1 MTKLELVNRIFKTQ
15 VKKYVPELS
24 ITFIFI
30 VLTSLTTAATAW
42 LLDPAI
48 KEIFENKNKQM
59 LYLIP
64 VAIVF
69 TFIIKAFSI
78 YGTRIITIK
87 VGIKIIKNIQTLMA
101 QKFLLSDI
109 SHITKKHSGK
119 YLSNFTNDTTILF
132 AVLTGVVVTLFKE
145 IFTLIALLALM
156 FYHDWQLSLLAMIM
170 IPVAA
175 ISSKNI
181 GKKMGKKVHVSLEAS
196 DKFMKFLSEIIK
208 GSWLI
213 KIYQKEEDELKKIS
227 MIIDE
232 RFKAIRKVEQTRL
245 GAGPIMEIISA
256 LAIAIV
262 VFFAGYRS
270 MQGAITL
277 GEFVSFLAALMLAY
291 QPVKALAGINVGI
304 QEGIAAAKRI
314 YEIIDQKNEIYND
327 ENAPSLKLKNATLEF
342 KNISFTYPDG
352 THALKNLSAKI
363 EGGKKVG
370 LVGISG
376 SGKTTFLNLIPR
388 FFNLKHGTIL
398 IDDQNI
404 NNINLNSLRKE
415 ISIVSQ
421 DVILFDDTIRSNI
434 LYGKASASDDEIIN
448 ACKFAA
454 AQEFIEKLP
463 NKYETIIGENGIKL
477 SGGQKQRLSIARA
490 ILKDSPII
498 LLDEATSS
506 LDSES
511 EAVIQKAIENLTKNK
526 TTIIIAHRLST
537 IRNCDKILVFDSGQI
552 VAEGSHEF
560 LVNNSLIYKNLYEKQ
575 IISK

>member
-1 MTKLELVNRIFKTQ
+1 MTKLELLNRIFKTQ
-15 VKKYVPELS
+15 VKKYIPELS

-30 VLTSLTTAATAW
+30 ILTSITTAATAW

-48 KEIFENKNKQM
+48 KEIFENKNTKM

-64 VAIVF
+64 IAIIF
-69 TFIIKAFSI
+69 TFILKAFSV

-119 YLSNFTNDTTILF
+119 YLSNFTNDTKILF
-132 AVLTGVVVTLFKE
+132 DVLTGVVVTLFKE
-145 IFTLIALLALM
+145 TFTLIALLGLM
-156 FYHDWQLSLLAMIM
+156 FYYDWQLSLLAVVM
-170 IPVAA
+170 IPIAA

-196 DKFMKFLSEIIK
+196 DKFMKFLSELIK

-256 LAIAIV
+256 IAIAIV

-277 GEFVSFLAALMLAY
+277 GEFVSFLASLMLAY
-291 QPVKALAGINVGI
+291 QPVRALAGINVGI
-304 QEGIAAAKRI
+304 QEGITAAKRI

-327 ENAPSLKLKNATLEF
+327 ENAPSLKLTKATLEF
-342 KNISFTYPDG
+342 KNISFIYPDG
-352 THALKNLSAKI
+352 TQALKNLSAKI

-388 FFNLKHGTIL
+388 FFNLKHGAIL

-415 ISIVSQ
+415 ISLVSQ

-434 LYGKASASDDEIIN
+434 LYGNASASDEEIIN

-454 AQEFIEKLP
+454 AQDFIEKLP

-490 ILKDSPII
+490 ILKDSSII

-537 IRNCDKILVFDSGQI
+537 IMNCDKILVFDSGEI

-560 LVNNSLIYKNLYEKQ
+560 LVNNSSIYKNLYEKQ
-575 IISK
+575 IIN

>member
-1 MTKLELVNRIFKTQ
+1 MTKLELINRIFKTQ
-15 VKKYVPELS
+15 VKKYIPELS

-132 AVLTGVVVTLFKE
+132 TVLTGVVVTLFKE
-145 IFTLIALLALM
+145 IFTLIALLGLM

-170 IPVAA
+170 IPIAA

-256 LAIAIV
+256 IAIAIV

-291 QPVKALAGINVGI
+291 QPVRALAGINVGI
-304 QEGIAAAKRI
+304 QEGVTAAKRI

-434 LYGKASASDDEIIN
+434 LYGNASASDDEIIN

-537 IRNCDKILVFDSGQI
+537 IMNCDKILVFDSGQI

-575 IISK
+575 IIN

>member
-1 MTKLELVNRIFKTQ
+1 MTKLELINRIFKTQ
-15 VKKYVPELS
+15 VKKYIPELS

-132 AVLTGVVVTLFKE
+132 TVLTGVVVTLFKE
-145 IFTLIALLALM
+145 IFTLIALLGLM
-156 FYHDWQLSLLAMIM
+156 FYHDWQLSFLAMIM
-170 IPVAA
+170 IPIAA

-256 LAIAIV
+256 IAIAIV

-304 QEGIAAAKRI
+304 QEGITAAKRI

-327 ENAPSLKLKNATLEF
+327 DNAPSLKLKNATLEF

-363 EGGKKVG
+363 EGGRKVG

-388 FFNLKHGTIL
+388 FFNLEHGTIL

-404 NNINLNSLRKE
+404 NSINLNSLRKE

-434 LYGKASASDDEIIN
+434 LYGNASASDDEIIN

-454 AQEFIEKLP
+454 AQDFIEKLP

-537 IRNCDKILVFDSGQI
+537 IMNCDKILVFDSGQI
-552 VAEGSHEF
+552 VDEGSHEF
-560 LVNNSLIYKNLYEKQ
+560 LVKNSSIYKNLYEKQ
-575 IISK
+575 IIN

>member
-1 MTKLELVNRIFKTQ
+1 MTKLELINRIFRTQ
-15 VKKYVPELS
+15 VKKYIPELS
-24 ITFIFI
+24 ITFVFI
-30 VLTSLTTAATAW
+30 ILTSLTTAATAW

-48 KEIFENKNKQM
+48 KEIFENKNRQM

-64 VAIVF
+64 LAIVF

-119 YLSNFTNDTTILF
+119 YLSNFTNDITILF
-132 AVLTGVVVTLFKE
+132 TILTGVVVTLFKE
-145 IFTLIALLALM
+145 IFTLIALLGLM

-170 IPVAA
+170 IPIAA

-256 LAIAIV
+256 VAIAIV

-270 MQGAITL
+270 IQGAITL

-291 QPVKALAGINVGI
+291 QPVRALAGINVGI
-304 QEGIAAAKRI
+304 QEGITAAKRI
-314 YEIIDQKNEIYND
+314 YEIIDQKNEIFND

-434 LYGKASASDDEIIN
+434 LYGNASASNDEIIN

-454 AQEFIEKLP
+454 AQDFVEKLP

-537 IRNCDKILVFDSGQI
+537 IMNCDKILVFDSGQI
-552 VAEGSHEF
+552 VDEGSHEF
-560 LVNNSLIYKNLYEKQ
+560 LVKNSSIYKNLYEKQ
-575 IISK
+575 IIN

>member
-1 MTKLELVNRIFKTQ
+1 MTKLELINRIFKTQ
-15 VKKYVPELS
+15 IKKYFLELS
-24 ITFIFI
+24 VTFILI
-30 VLTSLTTAATAW
+30 ILTSLTTATTAW

-48 KEIFENKNKQM
+48 KEIFENKNNQM
-59 LYLIP
+59 LYFIP

-69 TFIIKAFSI
+69 TFIVKAFSV

-119 YLSNFTNDTTILF
+119 YLSNFTNDTRILF
-132 AVLTGVVVTLFKE
+132 DVLTGVVVTFFKE
-145 IFTLIALLALM
+145 TFTLIALLGLM
-156 FYHDWQLSLLAMIM
+156 FYHDWQLSLLAVVM
-170 IPVAA
+170 IPIAA
-175 ISSKNI
+175 ISSMNI
-181 GKKMGKKVHVSLEAS
+181 GKKMGKKVHISLEAS
-196 DKFMKFLSEIIK
+196 DKYMKFLSEIIK

-232 RFKAIRKVEQTRL
+232 KFKAIKKVEQTRL
-245 GAGPIMEIISA
+245 GAGPVMEIISA
-256 LAIAIV
+256 IAIAIV

-304 QEGIAAAKRI
+304 QEGVAAARRI

-327 ENAPSLKLKNATLEF
+327 KNAPSLKLKDATLEF
-342 KNISFTYPDG
+342 KNISFIYPDG

-363 EGGKKVG
+363 DGGKKVG

-415 ISIVSQ
+415 ISLVSQ

-434 LYGKASASDDEIIN
+434 LYGNASASDDEIIQ

-454 AQEFIEKLP
+454 AQDFIEKLP

-490 ILKDSPII
+490 ILKNSSII

-511 EAVIQKAIENLTKNK
+511 EAAIQKAIENLTKNK

-537 IRNCDKILVFDSGQI
+537 IMNCDKILVFDSGQI

-560 LVNNSLIYKNLYEKQ
+560 LVNNSSIYKNLYEKQ
-575 IISK
+575 IIN

>member
-1 MTKLELVNRIFKTQ
+1 MTKLELANRIFETQ
-15 VKKYVPELS
+15 VKKYIPELS

-64 VAIVF
+64 IAIVF

-132 AVLTGVVVTLFKE
+132 TVLTGVVVTLFKE
-145 IFTLIALLALM
+145 TFTLIALLALM

-256 LAIAIV
+256 IAIAIV

-291 QPVKALAGINVGI
+291 QPVRALAGINVGI

-388 FFNLKHGTIL
+388 FFNLKHGAIL

-404 NNINLNSLRKE
+404 NSINLNSLRKE

-434 LYGKASASDDEIIN
+434 LYGNASASDDEIIN

-454 AQEFIEKLP
+454 AQDFIEKLP

-537 IRNCDKILVFDSGQI
+537 IMNCDKILVFDSGQI
-552 VAEGSHEF
+552 VDEGSHEF
-560 LVNNSLIYKNLYEKQ
+560 LVKNSSIYKNLYEKQ
-575 IISK
+575 IIN

>member
-1 MTKLELVNRIFKTQ
+1 MTKSELINRIFKTQ
-15 VKKYVPELS
+15 VKKYIPELS

-78 YGTRIITIK
+78 YGTKIITIK

-132 AVLTGVVVTLFKE
+132 SVLTGVVVTLFKE
-145 IFTLIALLALM
+145 IFTLIALLGLM

-170 IPVAA
+170 IPIAA

-196 DKFMKFLSEIIK
+196 DKFMKFLSEVIK

-232 RFKAIRKVEQTRL
+232 RFKAIKKVEQTRL

-256 LAIAIV
+256 IAIAIV
-262 VFFAGYRS
+262 VFFAGYRN

-291 QPVKALAGINVGI
+291 QPVRALAGINVGI
-304 QEGIAAAKRI
+304 QEGVTAAKRI

-363 EGGKKVG
+363 EGGRKVG

-388 FFNLKHGTIL
+388 FFNLEHGTIL

-434 LYGKASASDDEIIN
+434 LYGNASASDAEIIN

-454 AQEFIEKLP
+454 AQDFIEKLP

-537 IRNCDKILVFDSGQI
+537 IMNCDKILVFDNGQI
-552 VAEGSHEF
+552 VDEGTHEF
-560 LVNNSLIYKNLYEKQ
+560 LVKNSLIYKNLYQKQ
-575 IISK
+575 VIS

>member
-1 MTKLELVNRIFKTQ
+1 MTKLELIKRVFKSQ
-15 VKKYVPELS
+15 VKKYIPELFLA
-24 ITFIFI
+24 FIFI
-30 VLTSLTTAATAW
+30 ILTSITTAATAW

-48 KEIFENKNKQM
+48 KEIFENKNNTM
-59 LYLIP
+59 LYIIP

-69 TFIIKAFSI
+69 TFVLKAFSI
-78 YGTRIITIK
+78 YGTRIVTIK

-119 YLSNFTNDTTILF
+119 YLSNFTNDTNVLF
-132 AVLTGVVVTLFKE
+132 LVLTGVVVTLFKE
-145 IFTLIALLALM
+145 TFTLIALLGLM
-156 FYHDWQLSLLAMIM
+156 FYHDWQLSLLAILM
-170 IPVAA
+170 IPIAVV
-175 ISSKNI
+175 SSKNI
-181 GKKMGKKVHVSLEAS
+181 GKKMGKKVNLSLEAS
-196 DKFMKFLSEIIK
+196 DKFMKFLSELIK

-213 KIYQKEEDELKKIS
+213 KIYQKEQEELKKIS

-256 LAIAIV
+256 IAIAIV

-270 MQGAITL
+270 LEGAITL

-291 QPVKALAGINVGI
+291 QPVKSLAGINVGI
-304 QEGIAAAKRI
+304 QEGVAAARRI
-314 YEIIDQKNEIYND
+314 YEIIDQKNEIIND
-327 ENAPSLKLKNATLEF
+327 ENAPSLKLTNATLEF
-342 KNISFTYPDG
+342 KNISFVYPDG
-352 THALKNLSAKI
+352 TQALKNLSAKI
-363 EGGKKVG
+363 EGGRKVG

-388 FFNLKHGTIL
+388 FFNLEHGQIL
-398 IDDQNI
+398 VDGQNI
-404 NNINLNSLRKE
+404 NNINLSSLRKE
-415 ISIVSQ
+415 ISLVSQ
-421 DVILFDDTIRSNI
+421 DVILFDDTIKSNI
-434 LYGKASASDDEIIN
+434 LYGNSSASDEEIVA

-454 AQEFIEKLP
+454 AQDFIEKLP

-490 ILKDSPII
+490 ILKNSSII

-506 LDSES
+506 LDSDS
-511 EAVIQKAIENLTKNK
+511 ETVIQKAIENLTKNK

-537 IRNCDKILVFDSGQI
+537 IMNCDKILVFDNGQI
-552 VAEGSHEF
+552 ISEGSHEF
-560 LVNNSLIYKNLYEKQ
+560 LVNSSPIYKNLYEKQ
-575 IISK
+575 IIN

>member
-1 MTKLELVNRIFKTQ
+1 
-15 VKKYVPELS
+15 
-24 ITFIFI
+24 
-30 VLTSLTTAATAW
+30 
-42 LLDPAI
+42 
-48 KEIFENKNKQM
+48 
-59 LYLIP
+59 
-64 VAIVF
+64 
-69 TFIIKAFSI
+69 
-78 YGTRIITIK
+78 

-119 YLSNFTNDTTILF
+119 YLSNFTNDTKILF
-132 AVLTGVVVTLFKE
+132 DVLTGVVVTLFKE
-145 IFTLIALLALM
+145 TFTLIALLGLM
-156 FYHDWQLSLLAMIM
+156 FYYDWQLSLLAVVM

-196 DKFMKFLSEIIK
+196 DKFMKFLSELIK

-256 LAIAIV
+256 IAIAIV

-277 GEFVSFLAALMLAY
+277 GEFVSFLASLMLAY

-304 QEGIAAAKRI
+304 QEGVAAAKRI

-327 ENAPSLKLKNATLEF
+327 ENAPSLKLTKATLEF
-342 KNISFTYPDG
+342 KNISFIYPDG
-352 THALKNLSAKI
+352 TQALKNLSAKI

-388 FFNLKHGTIL
+388 FFNLKHGSIL

-415 ISIVSQ
+415 ISLVSQ

-434 LYGKASASDDEIIN
+434 LYGNASASDDEIIN

-454 AQEFIEKLP
+454 AQDFIEKLP

-490 ILKDSPII
+490 ILKDSSII

-537 IRNCDKILVFDSGQI
+537 IMNCDKILVFD
-552 VAEGSHEF
+552 
-560 LVNNSLIYKNLYEKQ
+560 
-575 IISK
+575 

>member
-1 MTKLELVNRIFKTQ
+1 MNKLDLVKRVFKTQ
-15 VKKYVPELS
+15 VRRYIPELS
-24 ITFIFI
+24 LTFVFI
-30 VLTSLTTAATAW
+30 ILTSLTTAATAW

-48 KEIFENKNKQM
+48 KEIFENKNIKM

-64 VAIVF
+64 LAIVL
-69 TFIIKAFSI
+69 TFIIKAFAI
-78 YGTRIITIK
+78 YGTKIVTIK

-101 QKFLLSDI
+101 KKFLLSDI
-109 SHITKKHSGK
+109 SHITKKHSGR
-119 YLSNFTNDTTILF
+119 YLSNFTSDTGVLF
-132 AVLTGVVVTLFKE
+132 GVLTGVVVTLFKE
-145 IFTLIALLALM
+145 TFTLIALLGLM
-156 FYHDWQLSLLAMIM
+156 FYHDWQLSLLAIIM

-175 ISSKNI
+175 FSSRNL
-181 GKKMGKKVHVSLEAS
+181 GKKMGKKVNISLEAS
-196 DKFMKFLSEIIK
+196 DKFMKFLSEMIK

-213 KIYQKEEDELKKIS
+213 KIYQKEEEELKRIS
-227 MIIDE
+227 MVIDE

-256 LAIAIV
+256 IAIAIV

-277 GEFVSFLAALMLAY
+277 GQFVSFLAALMLAY
-291 QPVKALAGINVGI
+291 QPVRALAGINIGI

-314 YEIIDQKNEIYND
+314 YEIIDQKNEIYHD
-327 ENAPSLKLKNATLEF
+327 ENVPSLKLSNASIEF

-363 EGGKKVG
+363 EGGTKVG

-388 FFNLKHGTIL
+388 FFHLKNGSIL
-398 IDDQNI
+398 IDNQNI
-404 NNINLNSLRKE
+404 NDINLNSLRKE
-415 ISIVSQ
+415 ISLVSQ
-421 DVILFDDTIRSNI
+421 DVILFDDTIKANI
-434 LYGKASASDDEIIN
+434 LYGNAFASNEEIIE

-454 AQEFIEKLP
+454 AQDFVEKLP

-490 ILKDSPII
+490 ILKNSSII

-511 EAVIQKAIENLTKNK
+511 ESVIQKAIENLTKNK

-537 IRNCDKILVFDSGQI
+537 VMNCDKILVFENGQI
-552 VAEGSHEF
+552 IEEGKHEF
-560 LVNNSLIYKNLYEKQ
+560 LVNNSSTYKKLYEKQ
-575 IISK
+575 IIN

>member
-1 MTKLELVNRIFKTQ
+1 MNKIDLVKRIFITQ
-15 VKKYVPELS
+15 VKRYIPELS
-24 ITFIFI
+24 LTFLFI
-30 VLTSLTTAATAW
+30 ILTSLTTAATAW

-48 KEIFENKNKQM
+48 KEIFENKNIKM
-59 LYLIP
+59 LYFIP
-64 VAIVF
+64 LAIVL
-69 TFIIKAFSI
+69 TFIIKAFAI
-78 YGTRIITIK
+78 YGTRIVTIK

-101 QKFLLSDI
+101 KKFLLSDI

-119 YLSNFTNDTTILF
+119 YLSNFTSDTGVLF
-132 AVLTGVVVTLFKE
+132 GVLTGVVVTLFKE
-145 IFTLIALLALM
+145 TFTLIALLGLM
-156 FYHDWQLSLLAMIM
+156 FYHDWQLSLLAIIM

-175 ISSKNI
+175 FSSRNL
-181 GKKMGKKVHVSLEAS
+181 GKKMGKKVNVSLEAS
-196 DKFMKFLSEIIK
+196 DKFMKFLSEMIK

-213 KIYQKEEDELKKIS
+213 KIYQKEEEELKRIS
-227 MIIDE
+227 MVIDE

-256 LAIAIV
+256 IAIAIV

-291 QPVKALAGINVGI
+291 QPVRALAGINIGI

-314 YEIIDQKNEIYND
+314 YEIIDQKNEIYHD
-327 ENAPSLKLKNATLEF
+327 EKAPSLKLNNASIEF

-363 EGGKKVG
+363 EGGTKVG

-388 FFNLKHGTIL
+388 FFHLKNGSIF
-398 IDDQNI
+398 IDNQNI
-404 NNINLNSLRKE
+404 NDINLNSLRKE
-415 ISIVSQ
+415 ISLVSQ
-421 DVILFDDTIRSNI
+421 DVILFDDTIRANI
-434 LYGKASASDDEIIN
+434 LYGNAFASNEEIIE

-454 AQEFIEKLP
+454 AQDFVEKLP

-490 ILKDSPII
+490 ILKNSSII

-511 EAVIQKAIENLTKNK
+511 ESVIQKAIENLTKNK

-537 IRNCDKILVFDSGQI
+537 VMNCDKILVFENGQI
-552 VAEGSHEF
+552 IEEGKHEF
-560 LVNNSLIYKNLYEKQ
+560 LVNNSSTYKKLYEKQ
-575 IISK
+575 IIN

>member
-1 MTKLELVNRIFKTQ
+1 MTKLELIKRVFKSQ
-15 VKKYVPELS
+15 VKKYIPELFLA
-24 ITFIFI
+24 FIFI
-30 VLTSLTTAATAW
+30 ILTSITTAATAW

-48 KEIFENKNKQM
+48 KEIFENKNNTM
-59 LYLIP
+59 LYIIP

-69 TFIIKAFSI
+69 TFVLKAFSI
-78 YGTRIITIK
+78 YGTRIVTIK

-119 YLSNFTNDTTILF
+119 YLSNFTNDTNVLF
-132 AVLTGVVVTLFKE
+132 LVLTGVVVTLFKE
-145 IFTLIALLALM
+145 TFTLIALLGLM
-156 FYHDWQLSLLAMIM
+156 FYHDWQLSLLAILM
-170 IPVAA
+170 IPIAVV
-175 ISSKNI
+175 SSKNI
-181 GKKMGKKVHVSLEAS
+181 GKKMGKKVNLSLEAS
-196 DKFMKFLSEIIK
+196 DKFMKFLSELIK

-213 KIYQKEEDELKKIS
+213 KIYQKEQEELKKIS

-256 LAIAIV
+256 IAIAIV

-270 MQGAITL
+270 LEGAITL

-304 QEGIAAAKRI
+304 QEGVAAARRI
-314 YEIIDQKNEIYND
+314 YEIIDQKNEIIND
-327 ENAPSLKLKNATLEF
+327 ENAPSLKLTNATLEF
-342 KNISFTYPDG
+342 KNISFVYPDG
-352 THALKNLSAKI
+352 TQALKNLSVKI
-363 EGGKKVG
+363 EGGRKVG

-388 FFNLKHGTIL
+388 FFNLEHGQIL
-398 IDDQNI
+398 VDGQNI
-404 NNINLNSLRKE
+404 NNINLSSLRKE
-415 ISIVSQ
+415 ISLVSQ
-421 DVILFDDTIRSNI
+421 DVILFDDTIKSNI
-434 LYGKASASDDEIIN
+434 LYGNSSASDEEIVA

-454 AQEFIEKLP
+454 AQDFIEKLP

-490 ILKDSPII
+490 ILKNSSII

-506 LDSES
+506 LDSDSES
-511 EAVIQKAIENLTKNK
+511 VIQKAIENLTKNK

-537 IRNCDKILVFDSGQI
+537 VMNCDKILVFENGKI
-552 VAEGSHEF
+552 IEEGKHEF
-560 LVNNSLIYKNLYEKQ
+560 LVNNSLTYKKLYEKQ
-575 IISK
+575 IIN

>member
-1 MTKLELVNRIFKTQ
+1 MNKLDLVNRIFKTQ
-15 VKKYVPELS
+15 VKKYIPELS
-24 ITFIFI
+24 LTFIFI
-30 VLTSLTTAATAW
+30 ILTSLTTAATAW

-48 KEIFENKNKQM
+48 KEIFENKNTKM

-64 VAIVF
+64 IAIVL
-69 TFIIKAFSI
+69 TFIIKAFAI
-78 YGTRIITIK
+78 YGTRIVTIK

-101 QKFLLSDI
+101 KKFLLSDI

-119 YLSNFTNDTTILF
+119 YLSNFTNDTGILF
-132 AVLTGVVVTLFKE
+132 VVLTGVVVTLFKE
-145 IFTLIALLALM
+145 TFTLIALLGLM
-156 FYHDWQLSLLAMIM
+156 FYHDWQLSLLAIIM

-175 ISSKNI
+175 FSSRNL
-181 GKKMGKKVHVSLEAS
+181 GKKMGKKVHISLEAS
-196 DKFMKFLSEIIK
+196 DKFMKFFSEIIK

-213 KIYQKEEDELKKIS
+213 KIYQKEEEELKKIS
-227 MIIDE
+227 MVIDE
-232 RFKAIRKVEQTRL
+232 KFRAIRKVEQTRL
-245 GAGPIMEIISA
+245 GSGPIMEIISA

-291 QPVKALAGINVGI
+291 QPVRALAGINIGI

-314 YEIIDQKNEIYND
+314 YEIIDQKNEIYHD
-327 ENAPSLKLKNATLEF
+327 ENAPSLKLKNASIEF

-363 EGGKKVG
+363 EGGTKVG
-370 LVGISG
+370 LVGVSG

-388 FFNLKHGTIL
+388 FFHLREGSIF
-398 IDDQNI
+398 IDSQNI
-404 NNINLNSLRKE
+404 NDINLNSLRKE
-415 ISIVSQ
+415 ISLVSQ

-434 LYGKASASDDEIIN
+434 LYGNALATDDEIKQ

-454 AQEFIEKLP
+454 AEDFVEKLP
-463 NKYETIIGENGIKL
+463 NKYETMIGENGVKL

-490 ILKDSPII
+490 ILKDSSII

-511 EAVIQKAIENLTKNK
+511 EAVIQNAIENLTKNK

-537 IRNCDKILVFDSGQI
+537 VMKCDKILVFENGKI
-552 VAEGSHEF
+552 VEEGKHEF
-560 LVNNSLIYKNLYEKQ
+560 LVNNSNIYKKLYEKQ
-575 IISK
+575 IIS

>member
-1 MTKLELVNRIFKTQ
+1 MNKLDLVKRIFKTQ
-15 VKKYVPELS
+15 IKKYIPELGL
-24 ITFIFI
+24 TFIFI
-30 VLTSLTTAATAW
+30 ILTSLTTAATAW

-48 KEIFENKNKQM
+48 REIFENKNTKM
-59 LYLIP
+59 LYFIP
-64 VAIVF
+64 VAIVL

-78 YGTRIITIK
+78 YGTRIVTIK
-87 VGIKIIKNIQTLMA
+87 VGIKIIKNIQILMA
-101 QKFLLSDI
+101 QKFILSDI
-109 SHITKKHSGK
+109 SNITKKHSGK
-119 YLSNFTNDTTILF
+119 YLSNFTNDITVLF
-132 AVLTGVVVTLFKE
+132 NVLTGVVVTLFKE
-145 IFTLIALLALM
+145 IFTLIALIGLM
-156 FYHDWQLSLLAMIM
+156 FYHDWQLSLLAIIM
-170 IPVAA
+170 IPIAA
-175 ISSKNI
+175 VSSKNL
-181 GKKMGKKVHVSLEAS
+181 GKKMGKKVHISLEAS

-227 MIIDE
+227 IIIDE
-232 RFKAIRKVEQTRL
+232 KFKALRKVEQTRL

-256 LAIAIV
+256 IAIAIV

-291 QPVKALAGINVGI
+291 QPVRALAGINVGI
-304 QEGIAAAKRI
+304 QEGITAAKRI

-327 ENAPSLKLKNATLEF
+327 QNAPSLILKNATLEF
-342 KNISFTYPDG
+342 KNVSFIYPDG

-363 EGGKKVG
+363 EGGKKIG

-388 FFNLKHGTIL
+388 FFNLKHGEIL
-398 IDDQNI
+398 IDNQNI
-404 NNINLNSLRKE
+404 NDINLNSLREE
-415 ISIVSQ
+415 ISLVSQ
-421 DVILFDDTIRSNI
+421 DVILFDDTIKSNI
-434 LYGKASASDDEIIN
+434 LFGNSSASNDEIIN

-490 ILKDSPII
+490 ILKDSSII

-537 IRNCDKILVFDSGQI
+537 IMNCDKILVFDNGQI
-552 VAEGSHEF
+552 IAEGSHEF
-560 LVNNSLIYKNLYEKQ
+560 LIKNSFIYKNLYEKQ
-575 IISK
+575 IIN

>member
-15 VKKYVPELS
+15 VKKYIPELS

-132 AVLTGVVVTLFKE
+132 TVLTGVVVTLFKE
-145 IFTLIALLALM
+145 TFTLIALLTLM

-291 QPVKALAGINVGI
+291 QPVRALAGINVGI
-304 QEGIAAAKRI
+304 QEGITAAKRI

-404 NNINLNSLRKE
+404 NNTNLNSLRKE

-434 LYGKASASDDEIIN
+434 LYGNASASDDEIIN

-537 IRNCDKILVFDSGQI
+537 IMNCDKILVFDSGQI

-575 IISK
+575 IIN

>member
-1 MTKLELVNRIFKTQ
+1 MTKLELINRIFKTQ
-15 VKKYVPELS
+15 VKKYIPELS

-132 AVLTGVVVTLFKE
+132 TVITGVVVTLFKE
-145 IFTLIALLALM
+145 IFTLIALLGLM

-170 IPVAA
+170 IPIAA

-181 GKKMGKKVHVSLEAS
+181 GKKMGKKVHASLEAS

-256 LAIAIV
+256 IAIAIV

-277 GEFVSFLAALMLAY
+277 GGFVSFLAALMLAY
-291 QPVKALAGINVGI
+291 QPVRALAGINVGI
-304 QEGIAAAKRI
+304 QEGVTAAKRI

-388 FFNLKHGTIL
+388 FFNLEHGTIL

-404 NNINLNSLRKE
+404 NTINLNSLRKE

-454 AQEFIEKLP
+454 AQDFIEKLP

-537 IRNCDKILVFDSGQI
+537 IMNCDKILVFDSGQI
-552 VAEGSHEF
+552 VDEGSHEF
-560 LVNNSLIYKNLYEKQ
+560 LVKNSSIYKNLYEKQ
-575 IISK
+575 IIN

>member
-15 VKKYVPELS
+15 VKKYIPELS

-30 VLTSLTTAATAW
+30 ILTSITTAATAW

-48 KEIFENKNKQM
+48 KEIFENKNTKM

-64 VAIVF
+64 IAIIF
-69 TFIIKAFSI
+69 TFILKAFSV

-119 YLSNFTNDTTILF
+119 YLSNFTNDTKILF
-132 AVLTGVVVTLFKE
+132 DVLTGVVVTLFKE
-145 IFTLIALLALM
+145 TFTLFALLGLM
-156 FYHDWQLSLLAMIM
+156 FYYDWQLSLLAVVM
-170 IPVAA
+170 IPIAA

-196 DKFMKFLSEIIK
+196 DKFMKFLSELIK

-256 LAIAIV
+256 IAIAIV

-277 GEFVSFLAALMLAY
+277 GEFVSFLASLMLAY
-291 QPVKALAGINVGI
+291 QPVRALAGINVGI
-304 QEGIAAAKRI
+304 QEGITAAKRI

-327 ENAPSLKLKNATLEF
+327 ENAPSLKLTKATLEF
-342 KNISFTYPDG
+342 KNISFIYPDG
-352 THALKNLSAKI
+352 TQALKNLSAKI

-388 FFNLKHGTIL
+388 FFNLKHGAIL

-415 ISIVSQ
+415 ISLVSQ

-434 LYGKASASDDEIIN
+434 LYGNASASDEEIIN

-454 AQEFIEKLP
+454 AQDFIEKLP
-463 NKYETIIGENGIKL
+463 NKYETVIGENGIKL

-490 ILKDSPII
+490 ILKDSSII

-537 IRNCDKILVFDSGQI
+537 IMNCDKILVFDSGEI

-560 LVNNSLIYKNLYEKQ
+560 LVNNSSIYKNLYEKQ
-575 IISK
+575 IIN

>member
-15 VKKYVPELS
+15 VKKYIPELS

-64 VAIVF
+64 AAIVF

-132 AVLTGVVVTLFKE
+132 TVLTGVVVTLFKE
-145 IFTLIALLALM
+145 TFTLIALLALM

-256 LAIAIV
+256 IAIAIV

-304 QEGIAAAKRI
+304 QEGITAAKRI

-327 ENAPSLKLKNATLEF
+327 EKAPSLKLKNATLEF

-352 THALKNLSAKI
+352 THALKNLFAKI
-363 EGGKKVG
+363 EGGKKLG

-434 LYGKASASDDEIIN
+434 LYGNASASDDEIIN

-526 TTIIIAHRLST
+526 TAIIIAHRLST
-537 IRNCDKILVFDSGQI
+537 IMNCDKILVFDSGQI

-575 IISK
+575 IIN

>member
-1 MTKLELVNRIFKTQ
+1 MNKLDLVKRIFRTQ
-15 VKKYVPELS
+15 IKKYIPELS
-24 ITFIFI
+24 LAFLFII
-30 VLTSLTTAATAW
+30 LTSLTTAATAW

-48 KEIFENKNKQM
+48 KEIFENKNIKM

-64 VAIVF
+64 LAIVL
-69 TFIIKAFSI
+69 TFIIKAFAI
-78 YGTRIITIK
+78 YGTKIVTIK

-101 QKFLLSDI
+101 KKFLLSDI
-109 SHITKKHSGK
+109 SHITKKHSGR
-119 YLSNFTNDTTILF
+119 YLSNFTSDTGVLF
-132 AVLTGVVVTLFKE
+132 GVLTGVVVTLFKE
-145 IFTLIALLALM
+145 TFTLIALLGLM
-156 FYHDWQLSLLAMIM
+156 FYHDWQLSLLAIIM

-175 ISSKNI
+175 FSSRNL
-181 GKKMGKKVHVSLEAS
+181 GKKMGKKVNISLEAS
-196 DKFMKFLSEIIK
+196 DKFMKFLSEMIK

-213 KIYQKEEDELKKIS
+213 KIYQKEEEELKRIS
-227 MIIDE
+227 MVIDE

-256 LAIAIV
+256 IAIAIV

-291 QPVKALAGINVGI
+291 QPVRALAGINIGI

-314 YEIIDQKNEIYND
+314 YEIIDQKNEIYHD
-327 ENAPSLKLKNATLEF
+327 ENAPSLKLSTASIEF

-363 EGGKKVG
+363 EGGTKVG

-388 FFNLKHGTIL
+388 FFHLKNGSIF
-398 IDDQNI
+398 IDNQNI
-404 NNINLNSLRKE
+404 NDINLNSLRKE
-415 ISIVSQ
+415 ISLVSQ
-421 DVILFDDTIRSNI
+421 DVILFDDTIKANI
-434 LYGKASASDDEIIN
+434 LYGNAFASNEEIIE

-454 AQEFIEKLP
+454 AQDFVEKLP

-490 ILKDSPII
+490 ILKNSSII

-511 EAVIQKAIENLTKNK
+511 ESVIQKAIENLTKNK

-537 IRNCDKILVFDSGQI
+537 VMNCDKILVFENGQI
-552 VAEGSHEF
+552 IEEGKHEF
-560 LVNNSLIYKNLYEKQ
+560 LVNNSSTYKKLYEKQ
-575 IISK
+575 IIN

>member
-1 MTKLELVNRIFKTQ
+1 MTKLELINRIFKTQ
-15 VKKYVPELS
+15 VKKYIPELS

-30 VLTSLTTAATAW
+30 ILTSLTTAATAW

-48 KEIFENKNKQM
+48 KEIFENKNTKM

-119 YLSNFTNDTTILF
+119 YLSNFTNDTKILF
-132 AVLTGVVVTLFKE
+132 DVLTGVVVTLFKE
-145 IFTLIALLALM
+145 TFTLIALLGLM
-156 FYHDWQLSLLAMIM
+156 FYHDWQLSLLAIIM
-170 IPVAA
+170 IPIAA

-181 GKKMGKKVHVSLEAS
+181 GKKMGKKVHISLEAS

-256 LAIAIV
+256 IAIAIV

-270 MQGAITL
+270 LQGAVTL
-277 GEFVSFLAALMLAY
+277 GEFISFLAALMLAY
-291 QPVKALAGINVGI
+291 QPVRALAGINVGI
-304 QEGIAAAKRI
+304 QEGITAAKRI

-327 ENAPSLKLKNATLEF
+327 KNAPSLKLKNATLEF

-363 EGGKKVG
+363 DGGKKVG

-388 FFNLKHGTIL
+388 FFNLKHGAIF

-415 ISIVSQ
+415 ISLVSQ
-421 DVILFDDTIRSNI
+421 DVILFDDTIKSNI
-434 LYGKASASDDEIIN
+434 LYGNASASDDEIIN

-454 AQEFIEKLP
+454 AQDFIEKLP

-490 ILKDSPII
+490 ILKDSSII

-511 EAVIQKAIENLTKNK
+511 ETVIQKAIENLTKNK

-537 IRNCDKILVFDSGQI
+537 IMNCDKILVFDGGKI
-552 VAEGSHEF
+552 VAEGSHDF
-560 LVNNSLIYKNLYEKQ
+560 LVNNSSIYKNLYEKQ
-575 IISK
+575 IIN

>member
-1 MTKLELVNRIFKTQ
+1 MTKLELIKRVFKSQ
-15 VKKYVPELS
+15 VKKYIPELFLA
-24 ITFIFI
+24 FIFI
-30 VLTSLTTAATAW
+30 ILTSITTAITAW

-48 KEIFENKNKQM
+48 KEIFENKNNKM
-59 LYLIP
+59 LYIIP

-69 TFIIKAFSI
+69 TFVLKAFSI
-78 YGTRIITIK
+78 YGTRIVTIK

-119 YLSNFTNDTTILF
+119 YLSNFTNDTNILF
-132 AVLTGVVVTLFKE
+132 LVLTGVVVTLFKE
-145 IFTLIALLALM
+145 TFTLIALLGLM
-156 FYHDWQLSLLAMIM
+156 FYQDWQLSLLAILM
-170 IPVAA
+170 IPIAVL
-175 ISSKNI
+175 SSKNI
-181 GKKMGKKVHVSLEAS
+181 GKKMGKKVLISLEAS

-213 KIYQKEEDELKKIS
+213 KIYQKEEEELKKIS

-232 RFKAIRKVEQTRL
+232 KFKAIRKVEQTRL
-245 GAGPIMEIISA
+245 GAGPIMEIISSI
-256 LAIAIV
+256 AIAIV

-270 MQGAITL
+270 LQGAITL

-304 QEGIAAAKRI
+304 QEGIAAARRI
-314 YEIIDQKNEIYND
+314 YEIIDQKNEIVND
-327 ENAPSLKLKNATLEF
+327 ENAPSLKLTNATLEF
-342 KNISFTYPDG
+342 KNISFVYPDG
-352 THALKNLSAKI
+352 TQALKNLSAKI

-388 FFNLKHGTIL
+388 FFNLEHGQIL
-398 IDDQNI
+398 VDGQNI

-415 ISIVSQ
+415 ISLVSQ
-421 DVILFDDTIRSNI
+421 DVILFDDTIKSNI
-434 LYGKASASDDEIIN
+434 LYGNSSASDDEVIA
-448 ACKFAA
+448 ACEFAA
-454 AQEFIEKLP
+454 AQDFIEKLP
-463 NKYETIIGENGIKL
+463 HKYQTIIGENGIKL

-490 ILKDSPII
+490 ILKNSSII

-511 EAVIQKAIENLTKNK
+511 ETVIQKAIENLTKNK

-537 IRNCDKILVFDSGQI
+537 IMNCDKILVFDNGQI
-552 VAEGSHEF
+552 ISEGSHEF
-560 LVNNSLIYKNLYEKQ
+560 LVNNSPVYKNLYEKQ
-575 IISK
+575 IIN

>member
-15 VKKYVPELS
+15 VKKYIPELS

-64 VAIVF
+64 IAIVF

-132 AVLTGVVVTLFKE
+132 TVLTGVVVTLFKE
-145 IFTLIALLALM
+145 TFTLIALLTLM

-256 LAIAIV
+256 IAIAIV

-291 QPVKALAGINVGI
+291 QPVRALAGINVGI
-304 QEGIAAAKRI
+304 QEGITAAKRI

-388 FFNLKHGTIL
+388 FFNLKHVTIL

-434 LYGKASASDDEIIN
+434 LYGNASASDDEIIN

-537 IRNCDKILVFDSGQI
+537 IMNCDKILVFDSGEI

-560 LVNNSLIYKNLYEKQ
+560 LVNNSVIYKNLYEKQ
-575 IISK
+575 IIS

>member
-1 MTKLELVNRIFKTQ
+1 MTKLELIKRVFKSQ
-15 VKKYVPELS
+15 VKKYIPELFLA
-24 ITFIFI
+24 FIFI
-30 VLTSLTTAATAW
+30 ILTSLTTAISAW

-48 KEIFENKNKQM
+48 KEIFENKNNKM
-59 LYLIP
+59 LYIIP

-69 TFIIKAFSI
+69 TFILKALSI

-119 YLSNFTNDTTILF
+119 YLSNFTNDVRILF
-132 AVLTGVVVTLFKE
+132 EVLTIVVVTLFKE
-145 IFTLIALLALM
+145 LFTLIALLGLM
-156 FYHDWQLSLLAMIM
+156 FYHDWQLSLLAIIM
-170 IPVAA
+170 IPIAA
-175 ISSKNI
+175 FASKI
-181 GKKMGKKVHVSLEAS
+181 LGKKMGKKVRISLETS
-196 DKFMKFLSEIIK
+196 DKFMKFFSEIIK

-213 KIYQKEEDELKKIS
+213 KIYQKEQEELKKIS

-232 RFKAIRKVEQTRL
+232 RFKAIKKVEQTRL
-245 GAGPIMEIISA
+245 GAGPIMEIISSF
-256 LAIAIV
+256 AIAIV

-270 MQGAITL
+270 LQGAITL

-304 QEGIAAAKRI
+304 QEGVAAARRI
-314 YEIIDQKNEIYND
+314 YEIIDQKNEIIND
-327 ENAPSLKLKNATLEF
+327 EKAPSLKLTNATLEF
-342 KNISFTYPDG
+342 KNISFVYPDG
-352 THALKNLSAKI
+352 TQALKNLSTKI
-363 EGGKKVG
+363 EGGRKVG

-388 FFNLKHGTIL
+388 FFNLEHGQIL
-398 IDDQNI
+398 VDGQNI

-415 ISIVSQ
+415 ISLVSQ
-421 DVILFDDTIRSNI
+421 DVILFDDTIKSNI
-434 LYGKASASDDEIIN
+434 LYGNSSASDEEIVA

-454 AQEFIEKLP
+454 AQDFIEKLP
-463 NKYETIIGENGIKL
+463 KKYETIIGENGIKL

-490 ILKDSPII
+490 ILKNSSII

-506 LDSES
+506 LDSDS
-511 EAVIQKAIENLTKNK
+511 ETVIQKAIENLTKNK

-537 IRNCDKILVFDSGQI
+537 IMNCDKILVFDNGKI
-552 VAEGSHEF
+552 ICEGSHEF
-560 LVNNSLIYKNLYEKQ
+560 LVNSSPIYKNLYEKQ
-575 IISK
+575 IIN

>member
-1 MTKLELVNRIFKTQ
+1 MTKLELINRIFKTQ
-15 VKKYVPELS
+15 VKKYIPELS
-24 ITFIFI
+24 ITFVFI
-30 VLTSLTTAATAW
+30 VLTSLATAATAW

-64 VAIVF
+64 LAIVF

-119 YLSNFTNDTTILF
+119 YLSNFTNDITILF
-132 AVLTGVVVTLFKE
+132 TILTGVVVTLFKE
-145 IFTLIALLALM
+145 TFTLIALLGLM

-170 IPVAA
+170 MPIAA

-256 LAIAIV
+256 VAIAIV

-270 MQGAITL
+270 IQGAITL

-291 QPVKALAGINVGI
+291 QPVRALAGINVGI
-304 QEGIAAAKRI
+304 QEGITAAQRI
-314 YEIIDQKNEIYND
+314 YEIIDQKNEIFND

-434 LYGKASASDDEIIN
+434 LYGNASASDDEIIN

-454 AQEFIEKLP
+454 AQDFVEKLP

-537 IRNCDKILVFDSGQI
+537 ITNCDKILVFDDGQI
-552 VAEGSHEF
+552 VDEGSHEF
-560 LVNNSLIYKNLYEKQ
+560 LVKNSSTYKNLYEKQ
-575 IISK
+575 IIN

>member
-1 MTKLELVNRIFKTQ
+1 MTKLELINRIFKTQ
-15 VKKYVPELS
+15 VKKYIPELS
-24 ITFIFI
+24 ITFVFI
-30 VLTSLTTAATAW
+30 VLTSLATAATAW

-64 VAIVF
+64 LAIVF

-119 YLSNFTNDTTILF
+119 YLSNFTNDITILF
-132 AVLTGVVVTLFKE
+132 TILTGVVVTLFKE
-145 IFTLIALLALM
+145 TFTLIALLGLM

-170 IPVAA
+170 MPIAA

-256 LAIAIV
+256 VAIAIV

-270 MQGAITL
+270 IQGAITL

-291 QPVKALAGINVGI
+291 QPVRALAGINVGI
-304 QEGIAAAKRI
+304 QEGITAAKRI
-314 YEIIDQKNEIYND
+314 YEIIDQKNEIFND

-434 LYGKASASDDEIIN
+434 LYGNASASDDEIIN

-454 AQEFIEKLP
+454 AQDFVEKLP

-511 EAVIQKAIENLTKNK
+511 EVVIQKAIENLTKNK

-537 IRNCDKILVFDSGQI
+537 IMNCDKILVFDDGQI
-552 VAEGSHEF
+552 VDEGSHQF
-560 LVNNSLIYKNLYEKQ
+560 LVKNSSIYKNLYEKQ
-575 IISK
+575 IIN

>member
-1 MTKLELVNRIFKTQ
+1 MTKSELISRIFKTQ
-15 VKKYVPELS
+15 VKKYIPELS

-30 VLTSLTTAATAW
+30 ILTSLTTAATAW

-48 KEIFENKNKQM
+48 KEIFQNKNNQM

-64 VAIVF
+64 IAIVF

-101 QKFLLSDI
+101 KKFLLSDI

-119 YLSNFTNDTTILF
+119 YLSNFTNDTTVLF
-132 AVLTGVVVTLFKE
+132 TVLTGVVVTLFKE
-145 IFTLIALLALM
+145 TFTLIALLGLM
-156 FYHDWQLSLLAMIM
+156 FYHDWQLSLLAIVM
-170 IPVAA
+170 IPIAA

-213 KIYQKEEDELKKIS
+213 KIYQKEEEELKKIS
-227 MIIDE
+227 IIIDE
-232 RFKAIRKVEQTRL
+232 KFKAIRKVEQTRL

-256 LAIAIV
+256 IAIAIV

-270 MQGAITL
+270 LQGAITL

-304 QEGIAAAKRI
+304 QEGITAARRI

-327 ENAPSLKLKNATLEF
+327 QNAPSLKLKNATLEF

-363 EGGKKVG
+363 DGGKKVG

-388 FFNLKHGTIL
+388 FFNLKHSAIF

-415 ISIVSQ
+415 ISLVSQ
-421 DVILFDDTIRSNI
+421 DVILFDDTIKSNI
-434 LYGKASASDDEIIN
+434 LYGNASASDDEIIN

-454 AQEFIEKLP
+454 AQDFIEKLP

-490 ILKDSPII
+490 ILKNSSII

-511 EAVIQKAIENLTKNK
+511 ETVIQKAIENLTKNK

-537 IRNCDKILVFDSGQI
+537 IMNCDKILVFDGGKI
-552 VAEGSHEF
+552 VAEGSHDF
-560 LVNNSLIYKNLYEKQ
+560 LVNNSSIYKNLYEKQ
-575 IISK
+575 IIN

>member
-1 MTKLELVNRIFKTQ
+1 MNKLDLVKRIFRTQ
-15 VKKYVPELS
+15 VKRYIPELS
-24 ITFIFI
+24 LTFLFI
-30 VLTSLTTAATAW
+30 ILTSLTTAATAW

-48 KEIFENKNKQM
+48 KEIFEKKNEGM
-59 LYLIP
+59 LYIIPLLI
-64 VAIVF
+64 VI
-69 TFIIKAFSI
+69 TFIIKAFAI
-78 YGTRIITIK
+78 YGTRIVTIK
-87 VGIKIIKNIQTLMA
+87 VGIKIIKNIQILMA
-101 QKFLLSDI
+101 KKFLLSDI

-119 YLSNFTNDTTILF
+119 YLSNFTNDTGVLY

-145 IFTLIALLALM
+145 TFTLIALIALM
-156 FYHDWQLSLLAMIM
+156 FYQDWQLSLLAIIM
-170 IPVAA
+170 IPIAA
-175 ISSKNI
+175 LSSKNI
-181 GKKMGKKVHVSLEAS
+181 GKKMGKKVNISLEAS
-196 DKFMKFLSEIIK
+196 DKLMKFLSEMIK

-213 KIYQKEEDELKKIS
+213 KIYQKEEEELKRIS
-227 MIIDE
+227 MVIDE
-232 RFKAIRKVEQTRL
+232 KFKAVRKVEQTRL
-245 GAGPIMEIISA
+245 GSGPIMELIS
-256 LAIAIV
+256 AIAIAVV

-291 QPVKALAGINVGI
+291 QPVRSLAGINIGI
-304 QEGIAAAKRI
+304 QEGIASAKRI

-327 ENAPSLKLKNATLEF
+327 ENAPSLKLKNASIEF

-352 THALKNLSAKI
+352 TQALKNLSTRI
-363 EGGKKVG
+363 EGGTKVG

-388 FFNLKHGTIL
+388 FFDLKNGSIL
-398 IDDQNI
+398 IDNQNI
-404 NNINLNSLRKE
+404 NDINLNSLRKE
-415 ISIVSQ
+415 ISLVSQ
-421 DVILFDDTIRSNI
+421 DVILFDDTIKENI
-434 LYGKASASDDEIIN
+434 LYGNAFASNENIIE

-454 AQEFIEKLP
+454 AQDFVEKLP

-490 ILKDSPII
+490 ILKNSSII

-537 IRNCDKILVFDSGQI
+537 VMNCDKILVFKNGKI
-552 VAEGSHEF
+552 IEEGKHEF
-560 LVNNSLIYKNLYEKQ
+560 LVNNSLTYKNLYEKQ
-575 IISK
+575 IIN

>member
-1 MTKLELVNRIFKTQ
+1 MTKLELINRIFKTQ
-15 VKKYVPELS
+15 VKKYIPELS

-30 VLTSLTTAATAW
+30 ILTSLTTAATAW

-64 VAIVF
+64 VAIVC

-132 AVLTGVVVTLFKE
+132 TVLTGVVVTLFKE
-145 IFTLIALLALM
+145 IFTLIALLGLM

-170 IPVAA
+170 IPIAA

-256 LAIAIV
+256 IAIAIV

-304 QEGIAAAKRI
+304 QEGVTAAKRI

-388 FFNLKHGTIL
+388 FFNLEHGTIL

-404 NNINLNSLRKE
+404 NTINLNSLRKE

-434 LYGKASASDDEIIN
+434 LYGNASASDDEIIN

-454 AQEFIEKLP
+454 AQDFIEKLP

-537 IRNCDKILVFDSGQI
+537 IMNCDKILVFDSGQI
-552 VAEGSHEF
+552 VDEGSHEF
-560 LVNNSLIYKNLYEKQ
+560 LVKNSSIYKNLYEKQ
-575 IISK
+575 IIN

>member
-1 MTKLELVNRIFKTQ
+1 MNKLDLIKRIFKTQ
-15 VKKYVPELS
+15 VKKYIPELS
-24 ITFIFI
+24 LTFLFI
-30 VLTSLTTAATAW
+30 ILTSLTTAATAW

-48 KEIFENKNKQM
+48 KEIFENKNIKM

-64 VAIVF
+64 LAIVL
-69 TFIIKAFSI
+69 TFIVKAFAI
-78 YGTRIITIK
+78 YGTRIVTIK

-101 QKFLLSDI
+101 KKFLLSDI

-119 YLSNFTNDTTILF
+119 YLSNFTTDTGILF
-132 AVLTGVVVTLFKE
+132 GVLTGVVVTLFKE
-145 IFTLIALLALM
+145 TFTLIALLGLM
-156 FYHDWQLSLLAMIM
+156 FYHDWQLSLLAIIM
-170 IPVAA
+170 IPIAA
-175 ISSKNI
+175 FSSKNL
-181 GKKMGKKVHVSLEAS
+181 GKKMGKKVHISLEAS
-196 DKFMKFLSEIIK
+196 DKFMKFLSEMIK

-213 KIYQKEEDELKKIS
+213 KIYQKEEEELKRIS
-227 MIIDE
+227 MVIDE

-256 LAIAIV
+256 IAIAIV

-291 QPVKALAGINVGI
+291 QPVRALAGINIGI
-304 QEGIAAAKRI
+304 QEGISAAKRI
-314 YEIIDQKNEIYND
+314 YEIIDQKNEIYHD
-327 ENAPSLKLKNATLEF
+327 ENAPSLELKNASIEF

-363 EGGKKVG
+363 EGGTKVG
-370 LVGISG
+370 LVGVSG

-388 FFNLKHGTIL
+388 FFHLKNGSIL
-398 IDDQNI
+398 IDNQNI
-404 NNINLNSLRKE
+404 NDINLNSLRKE
-415 ISIVSQ
+415 ISLVSQ
-421 DVILFDDTIRSNI
+421 DVILFDDTIKANI
-434 LYGKASASDDEIIN
+434 LYGNAFASNEEIIK

-454 AQEFIEKLP
+454 AQDFVEKLP

-490 ILKDSPII
+490 ILKNSSII

-511 EAVIQKAIENLTKNK
+511 ESIIQQAIENLTKNK

-537 IRNCDKILVFDSGQI
+537 VMNCDKILVFENGQI
-552 VAEGSHEF
+552 IEEGKHEF
-560 LVNNSLIYKNLYEKQ
+560 LVNNSSTYKKLYEKQ
-575 IISK
+575 IIN

>member
-1 MTKLELVNRIFKTQ
+1 MTKLELINRIFRTQ
-15 VKKYVPELS
+15 VKKYIPELS
-24 ITFIFI
+24 ITFVFI
-30 VLTSLTTAATAW
+30 ILTSLTTAATAW

-48 KEIFENKNKQM
+48 KEIFENKNRQM

-64 VAIVF
+64 LAIVF

-132 AVLTGVVVTLFKE
+132 TILTGVVVTLFKE
-145 IFTLIALLALM
+145 IFTLIALLGLM

-170 IPVAA
+170 IPIAA

-256 LAIAIV
+256 IAIAIV

-304 QEGIAAAKRI
+304 QEGVTAAKRI

-388 FFNLKHGTIL
+388 FFNLEHGTIL

-404 NNINLNSLRKE
+404 NTINLNSLRKE

-434 LYGKASASDDEIIN
+434 LYGNASASDDEIIN

-454 AQEFIEKLP
+454 AQDFIEKLP

-537 IRNCDKILVFDSGQI
+537 IMNCDKILVFDNGQI
-552 VAEGSHEF
+552 VDEGSHEF
-560 LVNNSLIYKNLYEKQ
+560 LVKNSSIYKNLYEKQ
-575 IISK
+575 IIN

>member
-1 MTKLELVNRIFKTQ
+1 MTKLELIKRVFKSQ
-15 VKKYVPELS
+15 VKKYIPELFLA
-24 ITFIFI
+24 FIFI
-30 VLTSLTTAATAW
+30 ILTSITTAITAW

-48 KEIFENKNKQM
+48 KEIFENKNNKM
-59 LYLIP
+59 LYIIP

-69 TFIIKAFSI
+69 TFVLKAFSI
-78 YGTRIITIK
+78 YGTRIVTIK

-119 YLSNFTNDTTILF
+119 YLSNFTNDTNILF
-132 AVLTGVVVTLFKE
+132 SVLTGVVVTLFKE
-145 IFTLIALLALM
+145 TFTLIALLGLM
-156 FYHDWQLSLLAMIM
+156 FYQDWQLSLLAILM
-170 IPVAA
+170 IPIAVL
-175 ISSKNI
+175 SSKNI
-181 GKKMGKKVHVSLEAS
+181 GKKMGKKVLISLEAS

-213 KIYQKEEDELKKIS
+213 KIYQKEEEELKKIS

-232 RFKAIRKVEQTRL
+232 KFKAIRKVEQTRL
-245 GAGPIMEIISA
+245 GAGPIMEIISSI
-256 LAIAIV
+256 AIAIV

-270 MQGAITL
+270 LQGAITL

-304 QEGIAAAKRI
+304 QEGIAAARRI
-314 YEIIDQKNEIYND
+314 YEIIDQKNEIVND
-327 ENAPSLKLKNATLEF
+327 ENAPSLKLTNATLEF
-342 KNISFTYPDG
+342 KNISFVYPDG
-352 THALKNLSAKI
+352 TQALKNLSAKI

-388 FFNLKHGTIL
+388 FFNLEHGQIL
-398 IDDQNI
+398 VDGQNI

-415 ISIVSQ
+415 ISLVSQ
-421 DVILFDDTIRSNI
+421 DVILFDDTIKSNI
-434 LYGKASASDDEIIN
+434 LYGNSSASDDEVIA
-448 ACKFAA
+448 ACEFAA
-454 AQEFIEKLP
+454 AQDFIEKLP
-463 NKYETIIGENGIKL
+463 HKYQTIIGENGIKL

-490 ILKDSPII
+490 ILKNSSII

-511 EAVIQKAIENLTKNK
+511 ETVIQKAIENLTKNK

-537 IRNCDKILVFDSGQI
+537 IMNCDKILVFDNGQI
-552 VAEGSHEF
+552 ISEGSHEF
-560 LVNNSLIYKNLYEKQ
+560 LVNNSSVYKNLYEKQ
-575 IISK
+575 IIN

>member
-15 VKKYVPELS
+15 VKKYIPELS

-132 AVLTGVVVTLFKE
+132 TVLTGVVVTLFKE
-145 IFTLIALLALM
+145 TFTLIALLTLM

-291 QPVKALAGINVGI
+291 QPVRALAGINVGI
-304 QEGIAAAKRI
+304 QEGITAAKRI

-434 LYGKASASDDEIIN
+434 LYGNASASDDEIIN

-537 IRNCDKILVFDSGQI
+537 IMNCDKILVFDSGQI
-552 VAEGSHEF
+552 VAEGNHEF

-575 IISK
+575 IIN

>member
-1 MTKLELVNRIFKTQ
+1 MTKLELINRIFKTQ
-15 VKKYVPELS
+15 VKKYIPELS

-78 YGTRIITIK
+78 YGTRIVTIK

-132 AVLTGVVVTLFKE
+132 TVLTGVVVTLFKE
-145 IFTLIALLALM
+145 IFTLIALLGLM
-156 FYHDWQLSLLAMIM
+156 FYHDWQLSLLATIM
-170 IPVAA
+170 IPIAA

-256 LAIAIV
+256 IAIAVV

-304 QEGIAAAKRI
+304 QEGITSAKRI

-363 EGGKKVG
+363 EGGRKVG

-388 FFNLKHGTIL
+388 FFNLEHGTIL

-404 NNINLNSLRKE
+404 NSINLNSLRKE

-434 LYGKASASDDEIIN
+434 LYGNASASDDEIIN

-454 AQEFIEKLP
+454 AQDFIEKLP

-506 LDSES
+506 LDSDS

-537 IRNCDKILVFDSGQI
+537 IMNCDKILVFDNGQI
-552 VAEGSHEF
+552 VDEGSHEF
-560 LVNNSLIYKNLYEKQ
+560 LVKNSLIYKNLYEKQ
-575 IISK
+575 IIN

>member
-15 VKKYVPELS
+15 VKKYIPELS

-30 VLTSLTTAATAW
+30 VFTSLTTAATAW

-132 AVLTGVVVTLFKE
+132 TVLTGVVVTLFKE
-145 IFTLIALLALM
+145 TFTLIALLTLM

-291 QPVKALAGINVGI
+291 QPVRALAGINVGI
-304 QEGIAAAKRI
+304 QEGITAAKRI

-434 LYGKASASDDEIIN
+434 LYGNASASDDEIIN

-537 IRNCDKILVFDSGQI
+537 IMNCDKILVFDSGQI

-575 IISK
+575 IIN

>member
-1 MTKLELVNRIFKTQ
+1 MTKLELINRIFRTQ
-15 VKKYVPELS
+15 VKKYIPELS
-24 ITFIFI
+24 ITFVFI
-30 VLTSLTTAATAW
+30 ILTSLTTAATAW

-48 KEIFENKNKQM
+48 KEIFENKNRQM

-64 VAIVF
+64 LAIVF

-119 YLSNFTNDTTILF
+119 YLSNFTNDITILF
-132 AVLTGVVVTLFKE
+132 TILTGVVVTLFKE
-145 IFTLIALLALM
+145 TFTLIALLGLM

-256 LAIAIV
+256 VAIAIV

-270 MQGAITL
+270 IQGAITL

-291 QPVKALAGINVGI
+291 QPVRALAGINVGI
-304 QEGIAAAKRI
+304 QEGITAAKRI
-314 YEIIDQKNEIYND
+314 YEIIDQKNEIFND

-363 EGGKKVG
+363 EGGRKVG

-434 LYGKASASDDEIIN
+434 LYGNASASNDEIIN

-454 AQEFIEKLP
+454 AQDFVEKLP

-537 IRNCDKILVFDSGQI
+537 IMNCDKILVFDSGQI
-552 VAEGSHEF
+552 VDEGSHEF
-560 LVNNSLIYKNLYEKQ
+560 LVKNSSIYKNLYEKQ
-575 IISK
+575 IIN

>member
-1 MTKLELVNRIFKTQ
+1 MTKLELINRIFKTQ
-15 VKKYVPELS
+15 VKKYIPELS

-30 VLTSLTTAATAW
+30 ILTSLTTAATAW

-119 YLSNFTNDTTILF
+119 YLSNFTNDTSILF
-132 AVLTGVVVTLFKE
+132 TVLTGVVVTLFKE
-145 IFTLIALLALM
+145 IFTLIALLGLM

-170 IPVAA
+170 IPIAA

-256 LAIAIV
+256 IAIAIV

-304 QEGIAAAKRI
+304 QEGVTAAKRI

-388 FFNLKHGTIL
+388 FFNLEHGTIL

-404 NNINLNSLRKE
+404 NTINLNSLRKE

-434 LYGKASASDDEIIN
+434 LYGNASASDDEIIN

-454 AQEFIEKLP
+454 AQDFIEKLP

-537 IRNCDKILVFDSGQI
+537 IMNCDKILVFDSGQI
-552 VAEGSHEF
+552 VDEGSHEF
-560 LVNNSLIYKNLYEKQ
+560 LVKNSSIYKNLYEKQ
-575 IISK
+575 IIN